1 MGIQNVT
8 SINASAS
15 PSIDDVTNWLRQKS
29 ERGEIGTNSA
39 RLRITSVNQL
49 ASILSGDE
57 PHTAQYVLE
66 NISPITRRW
75 ATLNGAAKGG
85 TARTYES
92 RTKSSIEDY
101 FRWLADPV
109 GFEFSRRDPTERD
122 DDKDKPKVSSKS
134 KPAKK
139 PAPSKPVDITS
150 TIQQTPVNHS
160 PLRNFP
166 IDQDSAFDFR
176 LPQRGITVEE
186 WRRIAC
192 HLLTLATDFNP
203 TTPAHAQTWSIV
215 AQGK

>member
-1 MGIQNVT
+1 MFNWPVKPGGRRLRRLPHQLNNSHKVAAKERVLSTAQKVT

-15 PSIDDVTNWLRQKS
+15 PSVDDVTNWLRQKS

-49 ASILSGDE
+49 ASILSDDE

-92 RTKSSIEDY
+92 RAKGSIEDY

-109 GFEFSRRDPTERD
+109 GFEFSRRDPTD
-122 DDKDKPKVSSKS
+122 N
-134 KPAKK
+134 
-139 PAPSKPVDITS
+139 PSTWTS
-150 TIQQTPVNHS
+150 YVHYS
-160 PLRNFP
+160 M
-166 IDQDSAFDFR
+166 
-176 LPQRGITVEE
+176 
-186 WRRIAC
+186 
-192 HLLTLATDFNP
+192 
-203 TTPAHAQTWSIV
+203 
-215 AQGK
+215 K